1 MNVKKAIEKA
11 FQFLESQSKNGF
23 YRCQLSIDRSMT
35 NPKYSPREIASSA
48 LVLGTTFPHNLHPNQ
63 EIINYLKKH
72 LRGDKSIS
80 FFEDPKLL
88 PTDADTTSYTL
99 SVLIRSGNLT
109 INETREIAKKI
120 IGNKNKGEIQ
130 VYFNSEES
138 NRENR
143 FDEVALCNILYF
155 LFQQNFEHEAEKH
168 LPTIKDFKWELP
180 DCRFLAN
187 PIDLITFN
195 GLSKNNMT
203 SISFIEV
210 KTGKARLTSGQKMI
224 KEAISD
230 KKVKYMEYK

>member
-143 FDEVALCNILYF
+143 FDEVALCNIL
-155 LFQQNFEHEAEKH
+155 
-168 LPTIKDFKWELP
+168 
-180 DCRFLAN
+180 
-187 PIDLITFN
+187 
-195 GLSKNNMT
+195 
-203 SISFIEV
+203 
-210 KTGKARLTSGQKMI
+210 
-224 KEAISD
+224 
-230 KKVKYMEYK
+230 